1 MSCSWKCDA
10 VKKQTNNKPE
20 PEILEP
26 EPSRKPTG
34 RPSSYTFEVSEEI
47 CHQMAGGKGLRQI
60 CSQENMPDRH
70 TVLRWLDSNEGF
82 RARYA
87 QAREAL
93 MDWYSEEI
101 LRIAFDDSGDLIID
115 GDRVMSGHHVVQ
127 RARLKVDTVK
137 WIMAKLHPGKY
148 GDKATMLE
156 ANSGPITISW
166 IESDKAPPVAPEP
179 QRLIEYRKPEI
190 PADLTDR
197 DWSLLV
203 SLLETVKRT
212 IPTNSDDPPET
223 VFAIMRD
230 ALLAHYAKDEPAKPI
245 VLRPRGKSGK
255 G

>member
-1 MSCSWKCDA
+1 M
-10 VKKQTNNKPE
+10 KKQNNRAE

-26 EPSRKPTG
+26 EAPRKPTG

-60 CSQENMPDRH
+60 CAQENMPDRH
-70 TVLRWLDSNEGF
+70 TVLRWLDANEGF
-82 RARYA
+82 RTRYA
-87 QAREAL
+87 RAREAL
-93 MDWYSEEI
+93 MDWYGEEI

-137 WIMAKLHPGKY
+137 WVMAKLHPGRY
-148 GDKATMLE
+148 GDRVAVE
-156 ANSGPITISW
+156 ADSGPIQISW
-166 IESDKAPPVAPEP
+166 LQSDAAPPVAPEP
-179 QRLIEYRKPEI
+179 APPKQITYQKPEL
-190 PADLTDR
+190 PADLSER
-197 DWSLLV
+197 DWSVLV

-230 ALLAHYAKDEPAKPI
+230 ALLKHYAADEPPKRV
-245 VLRPRGKSGK
+245 VLKPRGKSGK
-255 G
+255 

>member
-1 MSCSWKCDA
+1 
-10 VKKQTNNKPE
+10 VKKQTNKPE

-47 CHQMAGGKGLRQI
+47 CEQMAGGKGLRAI
-60 CSQENMPDRH
+60 CAQEGMPDRS
-70 TVLRWLDSNEGF
+70 TVLKWLNERPEF
-82 RARYA
+82 VHRYA

-148 GDKATMLE
+148 GDKPAIE

-166 IESDKAPPVAPEP
+166 LPSDQAPIAPAPEP
-179 QRLIEYRKPEI
+179 PRQITYVKPSL
-190 PADLTDR
+190 PADLSEG
-197 DWSLLV
+197 DWQKLLQI
-203 SLLETVKRT
+203 LETVKRVA
-212 IPTNSDDPPET
+212 PSDSVPGDVLE
-223 VFAIMRD
+223 VVRK
-230 ALLAHYAKDEPAKPI
+230 ALLVHYADEKPTRPV
-245 VLRPRGKSGK
+245 VLKPRGKSGK
-255 G
+255 

>member
-1 MSCSWKCDA
+1 
-10 VKKQTNNKPE
+10 VKKQTNNKANE

-26 EPSRKPTG
+26 EPPRKPTG

-47 CHQMAGGKGLRQI
+47 CQQMAEGKGLRAI
-60 CSQENMPDRH
+60 CAQEGMPHRA
-70 TVLRWLDSNEGF
+70 TVLKWLNDRPDFVG
-82 RARYA
+82 RYA

-148 GDKATMLE
+148 GDKPALE

-166 IESDKAPPVAPEP
+166 IESDKAPPVAPAP
-179 QRLIEYRKPEI
+179 PKQIEYKRPEL
-190 PADLTDR
+190 PADLTDV
-197 DWSLLV
+197 DWSVMLQV
-203 SLLETVKRT
+203 LEAIKRT
-212 IPTNSDDPPET
+212 IPTNSDSPPAE
-223 VFAIMRD
+223 VFEVIRK
-230 ALLAHYAKDEPAKPI
+230 ALLAHFREEPAKRI
-245 VLRPRGKSGK
+245 VLKPRGRSGK
-255 G
+255 

>member
-1 MSCSWKCDA
+1 MI
-10 VKKQTNNKPE
+10 VKKQGNNKQPE

-47 CHQMAGGKGLRQI
+47 CRQMAEGKGLRAI
-60 CSQENMPDRH
+60 CAQEGMPDRG
-70 TVLRWLDSNEGF
+70 TVLKWLNERPEFVG
-82 RARYA
+82 RYA

-148 GDKATMLE
+148 GDKPVIE

-166 IESDKAPPVAPEP
+166 IESDKAPPVAPAP
-179 QRLIEYRKPEI
+179 PKQIEYKRPELL
-190 PADLTDR
+190 ADLSDR

-212 IPTNSDDPPET
+212 IPSNSDDPPET

-230 ALLAHYAKDEPAKPI
+230 ALLKHYAQDEPAKRI
-245 VLRPRGKSGK
+245 VLKPRGKSGK
-255 G
+255 

>member
-1 MSCSWKCDA
+1 

-26 EPSRKPTG
+26 EAPRKPTG

-70 TVLRWLDSNEGF
+70 TVLRWLDANEGF

-87 QAREAL
+87 RAREAL
-93 MDWYSEEI
+93 MDWYGEEI

-137 WIMAKLHPGKY
+137 WVMAKLHPGRY
-148 GDKATMLE
+148 GDRVAVE
-156 ANSGPITISW
+156 ADSGPITISW
-166 IESDKAPPVAPEP
+166 IEPDKAPPVAPAP
-179 QRLIEYRKPEI
+179 PALIEYKRPEL
-190 PADLTDR
+190 PADLTEAEWSKLLQILER
-197 DWSLLV
+197 DEFTFGHILRLRSSL
-203 SLLETVKRT
+203 RT
-212 IPTNSDDPPET
+212 RR
-223 VFAIMRD
+223 M
-230 ALLAHYAKDEPAKPI
+230 
-245 VLRPRGKSGK
+245 
-255 G
+255 

>member
-1 MSCSWKCDA
+1 
-10 VKKQTNNKPE
+10 VKKQNNKANPE

-26 EPSRKPTG
+26 EPTPKKMG
-34 RPSSYTFEVSEEI
+34 RPSSYTFEVSEQI
-47 CHQMAGGKGLRQI
+47 CEQMAGGKGLRQI
-60 CSQENMPDRH
+60 CSQEGMPDRH
-70 TVLRWLDSNEGF
+70 TVLKWLNERPEF
-82 RARYA
+82 VTRYA

-148 GDKATMLE
+148 GDKPAIE

-166 IESDKAPPVAPEP
+166 IESDKAPIAPEP
-179 QRLIEYRKPEI
+179 QPPKQLTYQKPEL
-190 PADLTDR
+190 PADLSER
-197 DWSLLV
+197 DWSVLV

-212 IPTNSDDPPET
+212 IPTNSDDPPAE
-223 VFAIMRD
+223 VFEVCRK
-230 ALLAHYAKDEPAKPI
+230 ALLAHFEDPPAKRI
-245 VLRPRGKSGK
+245 VLKPRGKSGK

>member
-26 EPSRKPTG
+26 ESPRKPTG
-34 RPSSYTFEVSEEI
+34 RPSSYTFEVGEEI

-60 CSQENMPDRH
+60 CSQEGMPDRH
-70 TVLRWLDSNEGF
+70 TVLRWLDANEGF

-137 WIMAKLHPGKY
+137 WVMAKLHPGRY
-148 GDKATMLE
+148 GERPVDA
-156 ANSGPITISW
+156 SSQGPITISW
-166 IESDKAPPVAPEP
+166 LESDKAPPVAPEP
-179 QRLIEYRKPEI
+179 PKQITYQKPEL
-190 PADLTDR
+190 PADLSER
-197 DWSLLV
+197 DWSVLV

-212 IPTNSDDPPET
+212 IPSNSDDPPEL
-223 VFAIMRD
+223 VFGIMRD
-230 ALLAHYAKDEPAKPI
+230 ALLEHYAKDEPPKRV
-245 VLRPRGKSGK
+245 VLKPRGRPGK

>member
-34 RPSSYTFEVSEEI
+34 RPSSYTFELSEEI
-47 CHQMAGGKGLRQI
+47 CRQMAEGKGLRAI
-60 CSQENMPDRH
+60 CAQEGMPDRG
-70 TVLRWLDSNEGF
+70 TVLKWLNERPEFVG
-82 RARYA
+82 RYA

-137 WIMAKLHPGKY
+137 WIMAKLHPGRY
-148 GDKATMLE
+148 GDRPVEE
-156 ANSGPITISW
+156 ASQGPIQISW
-166 IESDKAPPVAPEP
+166 IQTDQTDKAPPIAPEP
-179 QRLIEYRKPEI
+179 PKQITYQKPEL
-190 PADLTDR
+190 PADLSER
-197 DWSLLV
+197 DWSL
-203 SLLETVKRT
+203 
-212 IPTNSDDPPET
+212 
-223 VFAIMRD
+223 
-230 ALLAHYAKDEPAKPI
+230 
-245 VLRPRGKSGK
+245 
-255 G
+255 